1 MVLDASPSSDL
12 DNAFP
17 NSPDFYESDPQP
29 SLDLMNID
37 RSQLPKPLPILGP
50 LFGWSEAT
58 MAKVAAQRVQYYVK
72 TVGRPMTRK
81 ETEALMFHTYKAMAI
96 SSYGS
101 PIALGVGLFR
111 AYRTRENYRIPFYG
125 AMKTADGWFNGERLR
140 IMGQE
145 FVLSRWNRAG
155 IHFVRGGLYGSIS
168 SILGSLFIASY
179 TTTVAV
185 VGEMRDPR
193 LQALIQE
200 RRRAESKG
208 PQWEKIEINKVPRD
222 PEQQMGQAE
231 ATEQVEAT
239 RQPQDP
245 LGQGNTSAADLWK
258 RHRKGIGAQDDA
270 SPSAGTE
277 FYGGDIES
285 QAGTN
290 TGLMSDSQMRAQEA
304 RQQPSAQDSPTESRA
319 STYQME
325 RVEKQPTSFG
335 DDFDDDASPTRQSNA
350 EERQGGNAWDRIRRQ
365 AQHQSSES
373 NTRVGGWNA
382 IRKEQEVGST
392 AGDSFTFS
400 SAVQERQLAKDEA
413 QKEFDARVERERQGG
428 GFNEDRVKKW

>member
-1 MVLDASPSSDL
+1 MVLDASPASDL

-29 SLDLMNID
+29 ILDSMNID
-37 RSQLPKPLPILGP
+37 RSQLPKPLPIFGP
-50 LFGWSEAT
+50 LFGWTEAKMT
-58 MAKVAAQRVQYYVK
+58 KVAAERVQYYVK
-72 TVGRPMTRK
+72 TVGRPLTRK

-96 SSYGS
+96 SSYGG
-101 PIALGVGLFR
+101 PIALGAGLFR
-111 AYRTRENYRIPFYG
+111 AYRTRENYRIPLYG
-125 AMKTADGWFNGERLR
+125 AMKSADGWFDGERLR

-145 FVLSRWNRAG
+145 FGLSRWNRAG
-155 IHFVRGGLYGSIS
+155 IHLVRGGLYGSLS

-179 TTTVAV
+179 STTVAI

-200 RRRAESKG
+200 GRRAERKG
-208 PQWEKIEINKVPRD
+208 PQRGKIDINKAPRD
-222 PEQQMGQAE
+222 PELQMGQAE
-231 ATEQVEAT
+231 ATGQVEAT

-258 RHRKGIGAQDDA
+258 RHRRGIGAQDDA
-270 SPSAGTE
+270 SPSADTD

-290 TGLMSDSQMRAQEA
+290 TGLMSDSQMRTQEA
-304 RQQPSAQDSPTESRA
+304 RQQPSPQDSPTENRA

-325 RVEKQPTSFG
+325 RAEKQPTGFG
-335 DDFDDDASPTRQSNA
+335 DDFDDDASPT
-350 EERQGGNAWDRIRRQ
+350 RQGGNAWDRIRRQ
-365 AQHQSSES
+365 AQQQSSQS
-373 NTRVGGWNA
+373 NYKVGGWNA
-382 IRKEQEVGST
+382 LRKEQEVGST

-400 SAVQERQLAKDEA
+400 SVAQERQLAKDEA

-428 GFNEDRVKKW
+428 AFNEDGVKKW